1 MIRRRLL
8 YLLVMALVLTAA
20 GALVT
25 LQALW
30 LLALIVPLAVLG
42 FHDALQRRHTVLRN
56 FPIIGHLRYLM
67 ERVRPEIQQYFIDS
81 NIDAYPVEREFRA
94 IVYQRAKGELE
105 TQPLGT
111 QRDLYGVGY
120 EWASHSM
127 AAHPGSEEPPRVHIG
142 GDQCRQPYRAS
153 MFNISAMSFGALS
166 APAIRALNGGA
177 RIGGFAHNTGE
188 GGIADAHWHE
198 GGDLIWQIGTGYFG
212 CRTRTGGFDPGAF
225 ADQAC
230 RDAVKMIELK
240 LSQGAKPGHGG
251 VLPGVKV
258 SPEIARIRT
267 LEVGETVI
275 SPPAHP
281 EFDSPKGLLDF
292 LARLRELSG
301 GKPVGFKLC
310 IGRRTDFFAI
320 CKAMLE
326 TGIRP
331 DFITVDGG
339 EGGTGAAPLEFSN
352 SMGMPAR
359 DAWIFVHNA
368 LVGAGLRDQ
377 IRVIASGKIITG
389 FHMIRAL
396 AIGADLCNS
405 ARGMMFALGCIQ
417 SLRCN
422 ANTCPTGI
430 TTQDPALTYGLDVA
444 DKRIRVA
451 NYQTATVKGFMELLG
466 AMGLHSPAELAP
478 HHIFRRVDDL
488 RIRNMNELYDY
499 LSPGQ
504 LIDGGAPP
512 DMDAEWRQARTESWS
527 LAAEQGAHGGD
538 TLRETPATS
547 EASTLAPASE

>member
-8 YLLVMALVLTAA
+8 YLLVLVVALTAA
-20 GALVT
+20 AALVT

-67 ERVRPEIQQYFIDS
+67 ERIRPEIQQYFIDS
-81 NIDAYPVEREFRA
+81 NVDAYPVEREFRA

-111 QRDLYGVGY
+111 QRDVYGIGY

-127 AAHPGSEEPPRVHIG
+127 AAHHGLGEPPRVRIG
-142 GDQCRQPYRAS
+142 NDQCRQPYLAS
-153 MFNISAMSFGALS
+153 LLNVSAMSFGALS

-188 GGIADAHWHE
+188 GGISDAHWAE

-212 CRTRTGGFDPGAF
+212 CRTRAGRFDPEAF
-225 ADQAC
+225 ADQAR

-258 SPEIARIRT
+258 SPEIARIR
-267 LEVGETVI
+267 LLKAGETVI
-275 SPPAHP
+275 SPPGHP
-281 EFDSPKGLLDF
+281 EFDSPTGLLEF

-326 TGIRP
+326 TGIYP

-359 DAWIFVHNA
+359 DAWVFVHNA

-444 DKRIRVA
+444 DKRVRVA
-451 NYQTATVKGFMELLG
+451 NYQTATIKGFMELLG

-478 HHIFRRVDDL
+478 DHIFRRVDNL
-488 RIRNMNELYDY
+488 RVRNMRELHDY

-504 LIDGGAPP
+504 LVAGEAPV
-512 DMDAEWRQARTESWS
+512 DMDEEWRQARVDRWILATEH
-527 LAAEQGAHGGD
+527 GAHGGGS
-538 TLRETPATS
+538 LREDEPLTS
-547 EASTLAPASE
+547 A

>member
-1 MIRRRLL
+1 MIRRVLL
-8 YLLVMALVLTAA
+8 
-20 GALVT
+20 GALLGV
-25 LQALW
+25 LALIFLLAPRQPWVLW
-30 LLALIVPLAVLG
+30 LLAPIIPLAALG
-42 FHDALQRRHTVLRN
+42 FYDALQRRHTVLRN
-56 FPIIGHLRYLM
+56 FPIIGHGRYLM
-67 ERVRPEIQQYFIDS
+67 ERIRPEIQQYFIDS
-81 NIDAYPVEREFRA
+81 NIDAYPIERELRA
-94 IVYQRAKGELE
+94 IVYQRAKGALE

-127 AAHPGSEEPPRVHIG
+127 AAHPALQEPPRVRIG
-142 GDQCRQPYRAS
+142 GDQCRQPYDAS
-153 MFNISAMSFGALS
+153 LLNVSAMSFGALS

-177 RIGGFAHNTGE
+177 RIAGFAQNTGE
-188 GGIADAHWHE
+188 GGIAEAHWAE

-212 CRTRTGGFDPGAF
+212 CRTRAGRFDPAAF
-225 ADQAC
+225 AEQAC

-258 SPEIARIRT
+258 SAEIARIRRI
-267 LEVGETVI
+267 EPGKTVV
-275 SPPAHP
+275 SPPSHP
-281 EFDSPKGLLDF
+281 EFDSPVGLLEF
-292 LARLRELSG
+292 VARLRDLSG

-310 IGRRTDFFAI
+310 VGRRTDFFAI
-320 CKAMLE
+320 CKAMRE

-352 SMGMPAR
+352 SVGMPAR

-422 ANTCPTGI
+422 TNRCPTGI
-430 TTQDPALTYGLDVA
+430 TTQNPALTYGLDVA

-451 NYQTATVKGFMELLG
+451 NYHAATLRGFMELLG
-466 AMGLHSPAELAP
+466 AMGLHMPSELAP

-488 RIRNMNELYDY
+488 RVRNLNELYDY

-504 LIDGGAPP
+504 LLDGDVPP
-512 DMDAEWRQARTESWS
+512 DMAVEWHQARSERWT
-527 LAAEQGAHGGD
+527 LAAEQGAHGGQ
-538 TLRETPATS
+538 TLRDTPTESETGA
-547 EASTLAPASE
+547 LAPPSD